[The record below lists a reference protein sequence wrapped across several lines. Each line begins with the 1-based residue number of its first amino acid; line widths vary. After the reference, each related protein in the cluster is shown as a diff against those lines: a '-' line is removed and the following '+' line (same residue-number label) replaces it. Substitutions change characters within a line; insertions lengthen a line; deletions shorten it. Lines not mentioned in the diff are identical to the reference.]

1 MSKFCPN
8 CGAPLEDIAVFCG
21 SCGARLDAPAQPQ
34 QPVYEQPVY
43 EQPVPQQ
50 PKKSK
55 KGLVVAI
62 VAIVA
67 VVGIAAALYFSGI
80 IDQIL
85 GGGYDK
91 ALDTYLKARMMY
103 QCDDA
108 DDLMP
113 EEAWDTFEEEN
124 FMDADDFE
132 EYLEVQRE
140 YLVDELAYEFGSN
153 LKFSYKVT
161 KEKAISDGNLKKIGK
176 ALAEDYG
183 IKASAVKKGYDLT
196 MDVTMKGSE
205 DSETSDFE
213 CAVVQIGS
221 DWYVISWE
229 DYGDGEV
236 SASFMP

>member
-8 CGAPLEDIAVFCG
+8 CGAALDDIAVFCG
-21 SCGARLDAPAQPQ
+21 SCGAKLDAPATPQ
-34 QPVYEQPVY
+34 QPVYEQPPVQPPVY
-43 EQPVPQQ
+43 GQPPVQP

-55 KGLVVAI
+55 KGLVIAI
-62 VAIVA
+62 VAIIA
-67 VVGIAAALYFSGI
+67 VLGIAAGLYF
-80 IDQIL
+80 
-85 GGGYDK
+85 GGVFGGSYDK

-113 EEAWDTFEEEN
+113 DEAWDTFEAEN
-124 FMDADDFE
+124 YMDSDDFE

-140 YLVDELAYEFGSN
+140 YQVEELEYEYGSN

-183 IKASAVKKGYDLT
+183 IRASSLKKGYDLKLDIT
-196 MDVTMKGSE
+196 IKGSE

-213 CAVVQIGS
+213 CAVVQIGD
-221 DWYVISWE
+221 DWYVIGWE
-229 DYGDGEV
+229 AEDGDV
-236 SASFMP
+236 YARFMP

>member
-8 CGAPLEDIAVFCG
+8 CGTPLEDVAVFCG
-21 SCGARLDAPAQPQ
+21 SCGAKVAAPAQPQ
-34 QPVYEQPVY
+34 QPAPQQYYAEQPV
-43 EQPVPQQ
+43 VQQ

-62 VAIVA
+62 IAIIA
-67 VVGIAAALYFSGI
+67 VIGIAAFLYFGGYLDS
-80 IDQIL
+80 L
-85 GGGYDK
+85 FGGGYNK

-103 QCDDA
+103 QCEDA
-108 DDLMP
+108 EDLMP
-113 EEAWDTFEEEN
+113 EEAWDTFEKER

-132 EYLEVQRE
+132 EYMDIQRE
-140 YLVDELAYEFGSN
+140 YQVEELEYEYGSN

-176 ALAEDYG
+176 ALAKEYG
-183 IKASAVKKGYDLT
+183 IKAGDVKKGYDLT
-196 MDVTMKGSE
+196 LDATIKGSE
-205 DSETSDFE
+205 DSDTTDYE
-213 CAVVQIGS
+213 CSVVLIDD

-229 DYGDGEV
+229 DYGDGEI